1 MSTATTLAAT
11 ALQLSETA
19 NRKGSP
25 EHASLKA
32 LLALLA
38 AADGEEVRLT
48 AESAGEVAVPDL
60 LVDLLR
66 QVSAVLDRGDGVVV
80 SEVARELTTSEAAR
94 VLGVSRPTLTGLLDK
109 GEIKFHKVG
118 THRRVALQDVLAYR
132 RRRIAQQRATY
143 EALMAQQDEFGI
155 YE

>member
-11 ALQLSETA
+11 AHQLSEAA

-38 AADGEEVRLT
+38 EAPGEEVRLT
-48 AESAGEVAVPDL
+48 VGHAGDVAVPDL
-60 LVDLLR
+60 VVDLLR
-66 QVSAVLDRGDGVVV
+66 QISAVLDRGDGVVV

-94 VLGVSRPTLTGLLDK
+94 ILGVSRPTLTSLLDR
-109 GEIKFHKVG
+109 GEIPSHKVG
-118 THRRVALQDVLAYR
+118 THRRVALQDALAYR

-143 EALMAQQDEFGI
+143 EALMAEQDELGI
-155 YE
+155 HE